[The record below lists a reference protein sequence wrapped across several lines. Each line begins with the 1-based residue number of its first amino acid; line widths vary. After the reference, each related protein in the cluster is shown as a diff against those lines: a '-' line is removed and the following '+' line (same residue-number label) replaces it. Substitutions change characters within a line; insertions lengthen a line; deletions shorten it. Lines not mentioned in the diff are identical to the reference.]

1 MRNSYQDLKKDR
13 AEALAKA
20 EVLVSKGANI
30 TADEQK
36 LVDVHLA
43 EVESYN
49 VQLQKIEADNTILG
63 MLNTHTGAFLHG
75 GESAPRQGDHRALT
89 TTEGTFRATQFR
101 TQFAGWMN
109 RTLDAVGGLSPK
121 MEASAPSGPVSIGS
135 ADGADSIGVTVP
147 TEVLPYM
154 PAYYNLDSFA
164 LAGASQIFTPHTRP
178 LVKPIISAG
187 AADSVFA
194 ENTAPS
200 TSQPF
205 GLSSFTFNGTKYSR
219 LVLASYE
226 ALMNSEL
233 PLQGVILDELLA
245 SIATTFTT
253 ALTTAMYTALS
264 GATAPVGGGNPLL
277 VGTDSDDVYS
287 SMTGLRNAIPPRFDL
302 PTNKWMLSRASLAV
316 IRNAR
321 ASTSGVP
328 MFDPNSNLI
337 FGREFVINDNF
348 DSICGPGFV
357 AFGDWADG
365 MWIRKTPLFTRVFLE
380 LYAQSGQ
387 VGYRTTQYLD
397 QHFLAELTATA
408 QPPTFQPLYYTV
420 LASAGTS

>member
-1 MRNSYQDLKKDR
+1 MSTTYQELKKER
-13 AEALAKA
+13 AETLAKA
-20 EVLVSKGANI
+20 DVLAAKSNPTAEESKLMDVYL
-30 TADEQK
+30 ADVTG
-36 LVDVHLA
+36 L
-43 EVESYN
+43 N
-49 VQLQKIEADNTILG
+49 QKISKVEANNTILG
-63 MLNTHTGAFLHG
+63 MLNNNPGSFLNG
-75 GESAPRQGDHRALT
+75 GDAAPTQGDHQALT
-89 TTEGTFRATQFR
+89 PTEGSFRAAQFR

-109 RTLDAVGGLSPK
+109 KTLQALGGLAPK
-121 MEASAPSGPVSIGS
+121 MEASAPTGPVSIGS
-135 ADGADSIGVTVP
+135 GGGEDSIGVTVP
-147 TEVLPYM
+147 TEVLPYL
-154 PAYYNLDSFA
+154 PAYYNLDSFT

-253 ALTTAMYTALS
+253 ALTTAMYNALT
-264 GATAPVGGGNPLL
+264 GAQAPLGGGNPLL
-277 VGTDSDDVYS
+277 VGTSGDDVYS
-287 SMTGLRNAIPPRFDL
+287 SMTGLRHAVPPRFDL
-302 PTNKWMLSRASLAV
+302 PSNKWMLSRATLAV

-328 MFDPNSNLI
+328 MFDPDSNQI
-337 FGREFVINDNF
+337 FGRDYVINDNF

-357 AFGDWADG
+357 AYGDWADG

-397 QHFLAELTATA
+397 QHLLAELTAAA
-408 QPPTFQPLYYTV
+408 QPPTFQPLFYSV
-420 LASAGTS
+420 LASGATS

>member
-1 MRNSYQDLKKDR
+1 
-13 AEALAKA
+13 
-20 EVLVSKGANI
+20 
-30 TADEQK
+30 
-36 LVDVHLA
+36 
-43 EVESYN
+43 
-49 VQLQKIEADNTILG
+49 
-63 MLNTHTGAFLHG
+63 
-75 GESAPRQGDHRALT
+75 
-89 TTEGTFRATQFR
+89 
-101 TQFAGWMN
+101 
-109 RTLDAVGGLSPK
+109 
-121 MEASAPSGPVSIGS
+121 
-135 ADGADSIGVTVP
+135 
-147 TEVLPYM
+147 
-154 PAYYNLDSFA
+154 
-164 LAGASQIFTPHTRP
+164 

>member
-1 MRNSYQDLKKDR
+1 MSRITFQELKKQR
-13 AEALAKA
+13 AELLAEADTLTANPIRVAGDEQRLDSILAK
-20 EVLVSKGANI
+20 VKPLN
-30 TADEQK
+30 EQ
-36 LVDVHLA
+36 
-43 EVESYN
+43 
-49 VQLQKIEADNTILG
+49 IEAYITHPDHSILRMDPRVLLTG
-63 MLNTHTGAFLHG
+63 GSPDAPTGEPGTGIVLN
-75 GESAPRQGDHRALT
+75 ES
-89 TTEGTFRATQFR
+89 EGRFRAQLFR
-101 TQFAGWMN
+101 TQFAGWVN
-109 RTLDAVGGLSPK
+109 KTLFALNGLAPT
-121 MEASAPSGPVSIGS
+121 MEASSPSGPVSIGD
-135 ADGADSIGVTVP
+135 AGGADSIGVTVP
-147 TEVLPYM
+147 VEILPYL
-154 PAYYNLDSFA
+154 PSYYNLDSFA

-245 SIATTFTT
+245 SIATTFTS
-253 ALTTAMYTALS
+253 ALTTAMYSAFS
-264 GATAPVGGGNPLL
+264 AAGQLL

-302 PTNKWMLSRASLAV
+302 PTNKWMLSRATLAV
-316 IRNAR
+316 IRNTR

-328 MFDPNSNLI
+328 MFDPESNTI
-337 FGREFVINDNF
+337 FGRAFVINDNF

-357 AFGDWADG
+357 AYGDWADG
-365 MWIRKTPLFTRVFLE
+365 MWIRKTPLFTRVFME
-380 LYAQSGQ
+380 LYAGSGQ
-387 VGYRTTQYLD
+387 IGYRTTQYLD
-397 QHFLAELTATA
+397 
-408 QPPTFQPLYYTV
+408 
-420 LASAGTS
+420 STSWPS